1 MPSLGENADVEVGSA
16 GDLPAFYTLQRGAR
30 RNALLQLSVRVGFPH
45 GSSFASSMHPN
56 REPAPCPPPDGTLGN
71 MPNTRAPMPPAYHR
85 PAQPPTPGAMAH
97 RSCRSSPW
105 PKPVGLFLGLLASLE
120 LTGCTPPS
128 TRVAIEVW
136 NPADGQPAAAVPF
149 WATSHDTRHPLSL
162 RDILRRAPR
171 QPPTSTTDRDGRA
184 VLTLPADR
192 PFSVVFWVP
201 DHGPEPALFP
211 EPRNLPEWCVPRE
224 PTPDPGLAFLPATT
238 GECTLAHLLSV
249 RTRRMPAERR
259 APHPYA
265 PLRQLPP
272 DSGHR

>member
-1 MPSLGENADVEVGSA
+1 
-16 GDLPAFYTLQRGAR
+16 
-30 RNALLQLSVRVGFPH
+30 
-45 GSSFASSMHPN
+45 MHPT

-71 MPNTRAPMPPAYHR
+71 MPNTRAPMPPAFHR
-85 PAQPPTPGAMAH
+85 PAQPPTPGAMAQQ
-97 RSCRSSPW
+97 SCRSSSPRL
-105 PKPVGLFLGLLASLE
+105 KPVGLFLGLLASLE

-136 NPADGQPAAAVPF
+136 NPADGQPAAAVPI

-211 EPRNLPEWCVPRE
+211 EPRNLADWGTPQE
-224 PTPDPGLAFLPATT
+224 PTPDPGLVLLPATT
-238 GECTLAHLLSV
+238 GECPSAHILSV
-249 RTRRMPAERR
+249 RTRRAPAEGR
-259 APHPYA
+259 ARHPYA
-265 PLRQLPP
+265 PPRQLPP
-272 DSGHR
+272 DSGQR